1 MYKRSP
7 FAGKIAVLPTPFETD
22 GAVDWFAL
30 DRLLNRA
37 IELGYSSVALCTAFG
52 EGSSISSEEKIKIF
66 EEAALVA
73 ECRAQLI
80 ITVERPA
87 EAEIICSCA
96 ADISAA
102 GIFLECPLVGR
113 GVYTFLEKCARF
125 GLPLAVTR
133 ASGVGNL
140 KAFPEFLAI
149 DAVNAIGESG
159 RCFLETAEL
168 CASVGKRAKGEVFCL
183 DERLFPAMEAL
194 GAVGTLSRSALFVP
208 ENKRPSFELA
218 ARLAASD
225 GIAYAKELL
234 RESGICGETV
244 RLPQ

>member
-7 FAGKIAVLPTPFETD
+7 FVGRIAALPTPFETD

-37 IELGYSSVALCTAFG
+37 IEFGYSSVALCTAFG
-52 EGSSISSEEKIKIF
+52 EGGSLSSEEKIRIF

-80 ITVERPA
+80 ITVESPA

-102 GIFLECPLVGR
+102 GIYIECPFVGR

-133 ASGVGNL
+133 ASGRGEL
-140 KAFPEFLAI
+140 KVFPEFLAI
-149 DAVNAIGESG
+149 DAVDAIGETG
-159 RCFLETAEL
+159 NCFLETAEL
-168 CASVGKRAKGEVFCL
+168 CAVVCKRVKGAVFCL

-194 GAVGTLSRSALFVP
+194 GAIGTLSRSSLFVP
-208 ENKRPSFELA
+208 ANKQPPFEFA
-218 ARLAASD
+218 TRLAASD

-234 RESGICGETV
+234 CGAGICGGTV